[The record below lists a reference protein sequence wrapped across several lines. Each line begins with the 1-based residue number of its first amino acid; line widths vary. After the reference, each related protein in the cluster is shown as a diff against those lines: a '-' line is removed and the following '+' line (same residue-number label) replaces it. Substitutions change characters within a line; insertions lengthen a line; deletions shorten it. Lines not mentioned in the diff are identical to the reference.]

1 MEWNTKRMRL
11 ATRIADCLALVA
23 LISSLV
29 YVTTPA
35 HAAATTIQ
43 QQKLASDTTMLAA
56 NFYLP
61 TSALQPLF
69 QDKINQQV
77 PIAVNNAIAGIVSKL
92 PASTQ
97 IWAGQ
102 MAQTLIQPSATLVSL
117 TPQQDGLA
125 TKLRISLYPGD
136 PQPINANML
145 VTFGVKDAS
154 TIQVSAQAT
163 KNGPA
168 LVNGPLATFHLPV
181 GQLNSIQTTPNCG
194 VAALALGLQLPISL
208 GSSGTSTQQAS
219 SVKVQQL
226 SQDVPANATTPA
238 YVEIPASSLAKLGPS
253 IGTIPLNS
261 SMSAQN
267 IRVAIQGTQLVVTS
281 DILLG
286 SLQIGTATTLVTPT
300 AINGNLAVNVTKT
313 TLNVLIMSFQYNTYN
328 QQIQQLINGKLSKA
342 LTGKFTVNR
351 AAIGANSSVP
361 CAAGDSLILSGTSSL
376 F

>member
-11 ATRIADCLALVA
+11 AARIAGCLALVA
-23 LISSLV
+23 LIGSLV

-35 HAAATTIQ
+35 HAAATRVQ
-43 QQKLASDTTMLAA
+43 QQKLASDATILAA

-61 TSALQPLF
+61 TSVLQPLF

-77 PIAVNNAIAGIVSKL
+77 PIAVNNAIASIVSKL

-97 IWAGQ
+97 SWAGQ
-102 MAQTLIQPSATLVSL
+102 MAQTLIQPSAALVSL

-136 PQPINANML
+136 PQPINASML

-154 TIQVSAQAT
+154 TIQVSAQAM

-168 LVNGPLATFHLPV
+168 LVNGPLATIHMPI
-181 GQLNSIQTTPNCG
+181 GQLTSIQTTPGCG
-194 VAALALGLQLPISL
+194 NAALSLGLQLPISL
-208 GSSGTSTQQAS
+208 GSSGTATQQAS
-219 SVKVQQL
+219 NVKMQPL
-226 SQDVPANATTPA
+226 SQEMPTNAATSA

-253 IGTIPLNS
+253 LGTIAINS

-267 IRVAIQGTQLVVTS
+267 IQVAVQGTHLVVTS

-300 AINGNLAVNVTKT
+300 AANGSLAVNVTQT

-328 QQIQQLINGKLSKA
+328 QQIQQLINGKLSGA
-342 LTGKFTVNR
+342 LTGKFTVNT
-351 AAIGANSSVP
+351 AAIGANGSVP
-361 CAAGDSLILSGTSSL
+361 CAAGDSLIMSGTSSS

>member
-1 MEWNTKRMRL
+1 MGWNTKHMRL
-11 ATRIADCLALVA
+11 ATRIAGYVALVA

-29 YVTTPA
+29 YVTTPV
-35 HAAATTIQ
+35 HAAANTIQ
-43 QQKLASDTTMLAA
+43 QQKQAPDTTILAA

-77 PIAVNNAIAGIVSKL
+77 PIAVNSAIASIVSKL

-97 IWAGQ
+97 NWAGQ

-136 PQPINANML
+136 PQPINASML

-154 TIQVSAQAT
+154 TIQVSAQAM

-181 GQLNSIQTTPNCG
+181 GQLNSIHTTPNCG
-194 VAALALGLQLPISL
+194 NAALALNLQLPISL
-208 GSSGTSTQQAS
+208 GQSGTSTQQTNS
-219 SVKVQQL
+219 IKMQTL
-226 SQDVPANATTPA
+226 SQETPANATIPA

-267 IRVAIQGTQLVVTS
+267 IRVAVQGTQLVVTS

-300 AINGNLAVNVTKT
+300 ATKGSLAVSVTQT

-328 QQIQQLINGKLSKA
+328 QQIQQLVNSKLRGA

-351 AAIGANSSVP
+351 AVIGPNSSIP
-361 CAAGDSLILSGTSSL
+361 CAASDSLILSGTSSL
-376 F
+376 L